1 MRAPHYFPMTTRTR
15 RSKRALQEERLGWLM
30 TIPGAVIVFSL
41 IVFPVIWNVVLSLQ
55 QIRLIDLQSLQFFN
69 FDANLDNFSRVVG
82 VSAFWPAIR
91 NTIVYAIGGTVL
103 SIGLGMWAALVVRK
117 PFRGRA
123 AVRGFMLFPYVVP
136 VVAATLVWQLMLNP
150 TFGIINEWLTSDGG
164 EPIRFLS
171 SSSFTVELF
180 GFSFDLPLALTMV
193 ILFEGWR
200 YFPFAFLFILARLQA
215 IPGELEEA
223 AMVDGATISQR
234 FRHIIMPELRGVISV
249 LVLLRFI
256 WTFNK
261 FDDIF
266 LLTGGEAGTE
276 VITIQII
283 DWLNGRGEIGSAAA
297 LGLILAAILSV
308 MLFIYIKFF
317 YQEDESA

>member
-1 MRAPHYFPMTTRTR
+1 MKTR
-15 RSKRALQEERLGWLM
+15 RSTRAQREERLGWLL
-30 TIPGAVIVFSL
+30 TIPGAL
-41 IVFPVIWNVVLSLQ
+41 IVFALILFPILWNIVLSLQ
-55 QIRLIDLQSLQFFN
+55 QIRLIDLQSLNFLN
-69 FDANLDNFSRVVG
+69 FDINFDNFARVTG
-82 VSAFWPAIR
+82 VSAFWPAII
-91 NTIVYAIGGTVL
+91 NTVVYAVFGTLL
-103 SIGLGMWAALVVRK
+103 SVGVGLWAALVVRR

-136 VVAATLVWQLMLNP
+136 VVAATLVWQIMLNP
-150 TFGIINEWLTSDGG
+150 TFGIINEWLTAGGG

-171 SSSFTVELF
+171 SKSFTATIL
-180 GFSFDLPLALTMV
+180 GISFDVPLALSVV
-193 ILFEGWR
+193 ILFEAWR

-215 IPGELEEA
+215 ISGDLEDA

-234 FRHIIMPELRGVISV
+234 FRYIILPELRGVFSV
-249 LVLLRFI
+249 LILLRFI

-297 LGLILAAILSV
+297 LGLILAGILSV
-308 MLFIYIKFF
+308 MIFIYIKFF
-317 YQEDESA
+317 YREETA

>member
-1 MRAPHYFPMTTRTR
+1 MAKLSTLAR
-15 RSKRALQEERLGWLM
+15 KEERLGWLM
-30 TIPGAVIVFSL
+30 TVPGALIVGAL
-41 IVFPVIWNVVLSLQ
+41 IVFPILWNIVLSLQ
-55 QIRLIDLQSLQFFN
+55 QVRLIELQNLSFFS

-82 VSAFWPAIR
+82 VSSFWPAIR

-103 SIGLGMWAALVVRK
+103 SLALGLWAALVVRK
-117 PFRGRA
+117 PFRGRS
-123 AVRGFMLFPYVVP
+123 AVRGLMLFPYVVP
-136 VVAATLVWQLMLNP
+136 VVAAALVWQIMLNP
-150 TFGIINEWLTSDGG
+150 TFGIINEWLTADGG
-164 EPIRFLS
+164 EPVRFLS
-171 SSSFTVELF
+171 STSYEMSIFGLSF
-180 GFSFDLPLALTMV
+180 SIPLALTVV
-193 ILFEGWR
+193 ILFEAWR

-215 IPGELEEA
+215 IPGEIDEA

-234 FRHIIMPELRGVISV
+234 FRYLIIPELVPVFSV
-249 LVLLRFI
+249 LFLLRFI

-308 MLFIYIKFF
+308 LLFVYVKFF
-317 YQEDESA
+317 YQEDESG